1 MDSFGENLLH
11 FHMHAIA
18 VPESN
23 KWARDDVDSNDW
35 TEIIFSQK

>member
-11 FHMHAIA
+11 FHMRAIA

-23 KWARDDVDSNDW
+23 KWTTDDLGSNDW
-35 TEIIFSQK
+35 TEIMLSQK